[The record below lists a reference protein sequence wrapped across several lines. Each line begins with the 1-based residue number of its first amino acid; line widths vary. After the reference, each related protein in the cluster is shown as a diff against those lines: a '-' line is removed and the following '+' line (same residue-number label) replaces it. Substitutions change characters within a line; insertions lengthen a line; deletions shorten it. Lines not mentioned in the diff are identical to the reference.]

1 MTQTKVQSF
10 VESLANTSV
19 GFGINYCAN
28 LVVLPWFGFQVSY
41 SQAALMGVVFT
52 VISVV
57 RGYATRRWFNWMTHK
72 VDLNDTKT

>member
-1 MTQTKVQSF
+1 MEQTKLGSF

-28 LVVLPWFGFQVSY
+28 LVVLPWFGFDVSY

-57 RGYATRRWFNWMTHK
+57 RGYVVRRYFNGKLCK
-72 VDLNDTKT
+72 VK

>member
-1 MTQTKVQSF
+1 MATTVTQTKVQSF

-57 RGYATRRWFNWMTHK
+57 RGYVVRRYFNRKLRK
-72 VDLNDTKT
+72 VK